1 MYDIAQGG
9 GDKAGRLPPVSMQRN
24 ETVTAFIQVT
34 QEIYFDI
41 RKLAQ
46 MAECSLNNLKQEVSG
61 SNPGHSISSWHDR
74 PQW

>member
-1 MYDIAQGG
+1 MILLLVSG
-9 GDKAGRLPPVSMQRN
+9 GDKAGRLPPESVQQN

-46 MAECSLNNLKQEVSG
+46 MAERSLNKREVSG

-74 PQW
+74 LQW